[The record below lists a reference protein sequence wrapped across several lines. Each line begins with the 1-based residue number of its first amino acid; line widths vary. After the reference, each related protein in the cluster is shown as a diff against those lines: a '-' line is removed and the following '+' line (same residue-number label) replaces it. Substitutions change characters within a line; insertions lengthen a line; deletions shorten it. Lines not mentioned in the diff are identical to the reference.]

1 MAQDVA
7 HSSIFRTSDFIVLL
21 ALVCGAVIEYVLFWD
36 WSLPLSTPRRVFVG
50 AIVARMGVALI
61 FASRIAL
68 REANQPSK
76 PGKPATQI
84 VTSGVFRYTRNPT
97 YLGLG
102 ILMLG
107 IGVAANYI
115 AWIAL
120 SILAV
125 VAMHYVLVIREEEYL
140 VSEFPNEYLCYK
152 SRVRRWI

>member
-1 MAQDVA
+1 MAQDAA
-7 HSSIFRTSDFIVLL
+7 HSSIFWTSDFIVLF
-21 ALVCGAVIEYVLFWD
+21 ALVSGAVIEYVLFWD
-36 WSLPLSTPRRVFVG
+36 WSLPLSTSPRVVVG
-50 AIVARMGVALI
+50 VIVASMGVALVL
-61 FASRIAL
+61 ASRVAL
-68 REANQPSK
+68 REANQPSE
-76 PGKPATQI
+76 PGKSTTQI
-84 VTSGVFRYTRNPT
+84 VTSGVFCYTRNPT

-125 VAMHYVLVIREEEYL
+125 VAMHYMLVIREEEYL
-140 VSEFPNEYLCYK
+140 VEKFPNEYLCYK